1 MTGRLVV
8 DNETHMNLVHQ
19 LENDVAVADMWD
31 AVDFSLQVSSCVD
44 VVQVEWI
51 IDIENHRSGAALWT
65 GPEGLTGGGL
75 LIWWEVVQQLLDL
88 VGEVL
93 LVVKASPLDAV
104 SHRCWTF
111 VDQGAL

>member
-1 MTGRLVV
+1 
-8 DNETHMNLVHQ
+8 MNLVHQ
-19 LENDVAVADMWD
+19 LEDDVAVADMWD
-31 AVDFSLQVSSCVD
+31 AVDFSLQVSGSED

-51 IDIENHRSGAALWT
+51 SGIEDHRSGTTLGT
-65 GPEGLTGGGL
+65 GPEGLAGGGL

-104 SHRCWTF
+104 GHR
-111 VDQGAL
+111 